1 MRLRKKIG
9 DPSCNVRLFQTLVGK
24 FPMVKQKK
32 RIKERKEIVSAVLMM
47 QCAGESSEMTSLGP
61 ETDSRPDI
69 ST

>member
-1 MRLRKKIG
+1 
-9 DPSCNVRLFQTLVGK
+9 
-24 FPMVKQKK
+24 MVKQKK

-47 QCAGESSEMTSLGP
+47 KCAGESSEMTSLGP

>member
-1 MRLRKKIG
+1 MQYETFLDSSGEI
-9 DPSCNVRLFQTLVGK
+9 S
-24 FPMVKQKK
+24 MVKQKK